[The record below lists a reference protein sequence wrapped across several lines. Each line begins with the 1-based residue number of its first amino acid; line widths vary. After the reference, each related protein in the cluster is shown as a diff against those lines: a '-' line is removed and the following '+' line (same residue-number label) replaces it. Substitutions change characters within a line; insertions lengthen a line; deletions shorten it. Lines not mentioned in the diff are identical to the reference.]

1 MDGTIEGI
9 TSEILAILRI
19 DIAYLTKTKMN
30 I

>member
-19 DIAYLTKTKMN
+19 DIGYLKRTKIK